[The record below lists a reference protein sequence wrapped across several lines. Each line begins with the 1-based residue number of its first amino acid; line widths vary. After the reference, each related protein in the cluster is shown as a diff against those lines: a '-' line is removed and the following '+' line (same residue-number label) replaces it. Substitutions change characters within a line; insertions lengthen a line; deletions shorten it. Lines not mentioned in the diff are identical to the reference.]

1 MDRAS
6 TETSPGT
13 GPRYAANAEGGD
25 LSTMRRRHFP
35 HLPHNAAFFARARV
49 TAPGWLRQHSSRR
62 ARWVD
67 VCQLADA
74 MTDPFVAALASRL
87 PHLSS
92 DIEARVSISLG
103 ATFAMFRGEADA
115 LDTSLRVLD
124 QPVWRLST
132 TGAFVCEAA
141 KGEPVLLVYTPPVRR
156 GDLDERG

>member
-1 MDRAS
+1 
-6 TETSPGT
+6 
-13 GPRYAANAEGGD
+13 
-25 LSTMRRRHFP
+25 MRRRHFP

-49 TAPGWLRQHSSRR
+49 TVPGWLRQHTSRR

-87 PHLSS
+87 PHLAT

-103 ATFAMFRGEADA
+103 ATFTRFRGEAHA